1 MKKTIFA
8 ALFIFFAA
16 QINAQEAQTGSSTYR
31 QAIGLK
37 FPGGF
42 SVTYK
47 KFVTDTHNIEGQ
59 LTSWNKGFRLAGL
72 YEFNF
77 YSFPSVEGLSW
88 FVGPGAHVGF
98 WKKQYTKDYSS
109 AADIGIDGILG
120 LDYKFRDI
128 PINVSLDWEPAVT
141 LVGTTGF
148 TPAYGGLAVRY
159 TF

>member
-1 MKKTIFA
+1 MTKRTGFA
-8 ALFIFFAA
+8 IPLFFVLQLHA
-16 QINAQEAQTGSSTYR
+16 QSNEATGSSYN
-31 QAIGLK
+31 QAIGIK

-47 KFVTDTHNIEGQ
+47 KFVTDTHSMEAQ

-77 YSFPSVEGLSW
+77 YTFNDVEGLGW

-98 WKKQYTKDYSS
+98 WKDQYSKDYNSK
-109 AADIGIDGILG
+109 ADLGIDGIIG
-120 LDYKFRDI
+120 LDYKFKDI
-128 PINVSLDWEPAVT
+128 PINVSIDWEPAVT
-141 LVGTTGF
+141 LVGTAGF